1 MIERTL
7 LRRIV
12 SDNGEEWFC
21 IIYHNLEQ
29 FRLEVSSSWK
39 IKEDDNLA
47 TFLVQ
52 KDVQYPSYITTKH
65 MYPYENNLLNTSI
78 EVYDK
83 NNVFSLLEKAF
94 LKKDIYDFLIENEG
108 FQLKFNRAT
117 NALYFSSCGENSKRF
132 SLLEPVLAWEGGSK
146 DLVYNIKRTDN
157 PLLNYFLDDYTC
169 NDKFIL
175 VGKQMLGL
183 DYTVFRTV
191 WYDIIIQNMYF
202 SLALEAMNNIGKILA
217 KWGNNDIF
225 IYDSIIEPSV
235 IDIAIIKDF
244 NEYSENFY
252 DVASVA
258 EFYGRLNAIEDSN
271 IGFTEIYR
279 TALKSLDFTTPTEVV
294 WDSFYDVYRKTLT
307 EFALS
312 FLYYMRWRVIC
323 DNTNISSAFQTPL
336 QIDLTFGTLFIKGG
350 TPRWEKI

>member
-52 KDVQYPSYITTKH
+52 KGVQYPSYITTKH
-65 MYPYENNLLNTSI
+65 IYPYENTLLNTSI

-83 NNVFSLLEKAF
+83 DNVFSLLEKAF
-94 LKKDIYDFLIENEG
+94 LKKDIYDFLVENEG
-108 FQLKFNRAT
+108 FHLKFNRVS
-117 NALYFSSCGENSKRF
+117 NALYFSSCGKSDERF
-132 SLLEPVLAWEGGSK
+132 SLLEPVLAWEGGCK
-146 DLVYNIKRTDN
+146 DLVYNTDRTNN
-157 PLLNYFLDDYTC
+157 PLLNYFLDGYSS
-169 NDKFIL
+169 NKKFIL
-175 VGKQMLGL
+175 VGKQMLGI
-183 DYTVFRTV
+183 DYAVFRTV
-191 WYDIIIQNMYF
+191 WYDVIIQNMYF

-217 KWGNNDIF
+217 KWSGSDIS
-225 IYDSIIEPSV
+225 ICDSIIEPSV
-235 IDIAIIKDF
+235 IDTAIIKDF
-244 NEYSENFY
+244 NKYSENFS
-252 DVASVA
+252 DVEDVA
-258 EFYGRLNAIEDSN
+258 EFYGRLNAVEDDN

-279 TALKSLDFTTPTEVV
+279 TALKSLDFATSTEVV
-294 WDSFYDVYRKTLT
+294 WNSFYDIYRKTLT

-323 DNTNISSAFQTPL
+323 DNTTINSAFQTPL
-336 QIDLTFGTLFIKGG
+336 QINLTFGTLFIKGG